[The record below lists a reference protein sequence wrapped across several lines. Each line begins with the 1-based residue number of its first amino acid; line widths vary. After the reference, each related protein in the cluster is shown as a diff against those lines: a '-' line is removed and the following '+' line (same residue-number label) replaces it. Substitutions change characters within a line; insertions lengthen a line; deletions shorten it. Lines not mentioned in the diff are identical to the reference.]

1 MENVVVKKQV
11 IDIVNERI
19 IEKMEQGVNPWKKN
33 WKLSGGFLLN
43 RPINYVTNQPYR
55 GLNLALLDSGYYVSY
70 KQLQDLGGRIKEGA
84 KPHFVTYSKP
94 TIYKTAQSV
103 PDSGE
108 LEEIEKKGW
117 ILRYYWVYALEDCEG
132 YREIKNRQSPIEIT
146 YQEENEIV
154 EAFENVIEDYITRD
168 GVLFCPCEQDRAYY
182 SSMEHKVVVPL
193 LKQFDNSM
201 AYYQTVF
208 HELGHSTSKHLEREL
223 GKRFG
228 SEKYSKEELVAEI
241 CSIYAMNALGVEE
254 DNNNIAYL
262 QSWASHIKNNEN
274 KYFLYSAMS
283 KAQKAFEYI
292 FNQEEKKEVEG
303 AI

>member
-1 MENVVVKKQV
+1 MENAVKKQV

-43 RPINYVTNQPYR
+43 RPMNYVTNQPYR

-84 KPHFVTYSKP
+84 KPYFVTYSKP
-94 TIYKTAQSV
+94 TIYKTSQQV
-103 PDSGE
+103 PDTDE

-132 YREIKNRQSPIEIT
+132 YREIKNRQSPNEIT
-146 YQEENEIV
+146 YHEENEIL
-154 EAFENVIEDYITRD
+154 ETCERVIEDYIKRD
-168 GVLFCPCEQDRAYY
+168 GVRFLPVEQNQAYY
-182 SSMEHKVVVPL
+182 SLMDHKVVVPL
-193 LKQFDNSM
+193 LKQFNNST
-201 AYYQTVF
+201 AYYQTLF

-223 GKRFG
+223 GSRFG
-228 SEKYSKEELVAEI
+228 SEKYTKEELVAEI
-241 CSIYAMNALGVEE
+241 CSIYSLNALGVEDE
-254 DNNNIAYL
+254 HCFNNDIAYL
-262 QSWASHIKNNEN
+262 QSWASHIKNKEN

-292 FNQEEKKEVEG
+292 FNITKEKEQL
-303 AI
+303 